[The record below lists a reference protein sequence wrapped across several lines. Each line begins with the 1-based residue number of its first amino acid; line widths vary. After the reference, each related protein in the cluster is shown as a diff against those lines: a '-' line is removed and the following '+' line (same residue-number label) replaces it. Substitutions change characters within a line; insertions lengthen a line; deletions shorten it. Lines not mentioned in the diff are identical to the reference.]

1 MLVKQGVTMS
11 DFKEK
16 VAQIIKLVESLKIEK
31 RLEQQIIKL
40 LLESKKMEKNER

>member
-1 MLVKQGVTMS
+1 MS

>member
-1 MLVKQGVTMS
+1 MLIKQGVIMS

-40 LLESKKMEKNER
+40 LLESKKMEKE